1 VSAAVSPAAA
11 NGRHDHAARRK
22 SQRNGRERGCW
33 VYIPAE
39 LLAKGDPTDGAYSPW
54 YRVYGG
60 ARGRFVVTLYDR
72 G

>member
-1 VSAAVSPAAA
+1 
-11 NGRHDHAARRK
+11 
-22 SQRNGRERGCW
+22 
-33 VYIPAE
+33 
-39 LLAKGDPTDGAYSPW
+39 LAKGDPTNGTYSPW